1 MENKLEIIKSEN
13 FGEMKCD
20 FYKNEKGEVFVTR
33 TQIGEALEY
42 SNPNDAIR
50 IIHNRNKER
59 MDKFSVP
66 FKMNGV
72 KTYMYNAKGI
82 YEICRYSNQP
92 KANDF
97 YDWVYDVLESVRTTG
112 GYIYGEE
119 TMNEDQLVLTAMS
132 VLNRKVENLKLENLQ
147 QKQIIGELQPKADYT
162 DLILQ
167 SKYTVPVSSISK
179 DYGMSPRTMNE
190 KLHELGVQY
199 KVGSQWLLYAKYQDC
214 GYTHSKTIP
223 IKHKTTGLTEPK
235 MYTEWTQKGRLFLY
249 NLLKEHNLLPMIERE
264 GR

>member
-1 MENKLEIIKSEN
+1 MENKLEIFKNEE
-13 FGEMKCD
+13 FGEVRTTILNDKPYVCLTDVCKILEIKNARDCKSRLNQKGVVTTDTLTAGGNQKMTFID
-20 FYKNEKGEVFVTR
+20 ESNLYKIIFQSRKPEAEKFT
-33 TQIGEALEY
+33 
-42 SNPNDAIR
+42 
-50 IIHNRNKER
+50 
-59 MDKFSVP
+59 
-66 FKMNGV
+66 
-72 KTYMYNAKGI
+72 
-82 YEICRYSNQP
+82 
-92 KANDF
+92 
-97 YDWVYDVLESVRTTG
+97 DWVTNEVLPAIRTTG